1 MDINKHLVS
10 GRICTDLEL
19 KQTTTGT
26 PVTSFRIASERNFKN
41 RDGERDSDFLSIVA
55 FSGTAE
61 FITKYFSKG
70 RKILIGGRIQAR
82 NYTDRYGNKRTAV
95 ETIADEAYFMDSN
108 RQDGIKD
115 ENPVSDDFYEID
127 ELESAGNLPF

>member
-1 MDINKHLVS
+1 MDINKHFVS

-41 RDGERDSDFLSIVA
+41 KDGERDTDFLSIVA

-61 FITKYFSKG
+61 FITKYFSKS
-70 RKILIGGRIQAR
+70 RKILIGGRVQAR
-82 NYTDRYGNKRTAV
+82 NYTDRDGNKRTAV
-95 ETIADEAYFMDSN
+95 ETIADEAYFMDNNS
-108 RQDGIKD
+108 RETVKDDGSD
-115 ENPVSDDFYEID
+115 ESSAEYFQEI
-127 ELESAGNLPF
+127 EVACELPF